1 MIDTELAKKN
11 KRYYESFWKRIV
23 NKALAGFLI
32 LISYLPFWVIY
43 GISDFLYLLVRYII
57 KYRKKVI
64 IENLT
69 YAFPE
74 KTKEEIEIITG
85 KFYRHFCDL
94 SLETIKLYS
103 LNKKQVSKRIHYKG
117 LDKLHDYFEE
127 GKSIIVLAMHHN
139 NWEWCSS
146 VQLYLNHVVLMIYDP
161 IRGNQ
166 AFEKF
171 LLHSREKWGG
181 VCVPVHKSA
190 RTTFEFNR
198 RGKPTALWLGA
209 DQTSK
214 ETSQFWT
221 IFFNREAPFFSG
233 PEKIAKRTNQPVIFH
248 HTKKVK
254 RGYYEVEF
262 TPLFENPSEIDEK
275 DILLGYIDKMEEVI
289 RKEPEFYLW
298 SHRRWKHKR
307 PEGIKLTERK

>member
-1 MIDTELAKKN
+1 MRDTELEKKD
-11 KRYYESFWKRIV
+11 KRYHENSWKKTL
-23 NKALAGFLI
+23 NKLLAGFLI
-32 LISYLPFWVIY
+32 LISHLPFWIIY
-43 GISDFLYLLVRYII
+43 GLSDFFYLLVRYVI

-64 IENLT
+64 LENLS

-74 KTKEEIEIITG
+74 KPDDEIRTIAG

-94 SLETIKLYS
+94 TLETIKLYS
-103 LNKKQVSKRIHYKG
+103 LSEKQVKKRIQYKG
-117 LDKLHDYFEE
+117 LEKIHTYFKE

-146 VQLYLNHVVLMIYDP
+146 VQLYLEHTVLMIYNP

-181 VCVPVHKSA
+181 ICVPVHKSA

-198 RGKPTALWLGA
+198 KGKPTALWLAA
-209 DQTSK
+209 DQTPK
-214 ETSQFWT
+214 KTSHFWT
-221 IFFNREAPFFSG
+221 IFLNREAPFFSG
-233 PEKIAKRTNQPVIFH
+233 PEKIAKKTNQPVIFH
-248 HTKKVK
+248 RTKKVK

-262 TPLFENPSEIDEK
+262 STLFENPAEVNEK
-275 DILLGYIDKMEEVI
+275 DILLGYIKKMEEVI
-289 RKEPEFYLW
+289 QQEPEFYLW

-307 PEGIKLTERK
+307 PEEINLTERK